1 MTRITMSIDGMT
13 CGHCVGAV
21 TRTLAALD
29 GVQAEQVAVGTAVV
43 TYDPARIAVDRILK
57 AVTDEGYPARVAS

>member
-21 TRTLAALD
+21 TRTLASLD